1 MSIDTERLATDR
13 AYWDSV
19 APEGATHYDP
29 EDMGAPWMMET
40 TRNWMFYWGSKKE
53 WVEYAQKA
61 MLTRILARLVIR
73 PDAPEEWD
81 GTGLPPVGVECEYL
95 TAPREG
101 QWNFAPVWENCVVK
115 YASENGAFLLDG
127 NRDEIF
133 MDSADYDIQ
142 FRPIRTPEQREQE
155 ALALSIQNAMEC
167 VTRRRLHDED
177 SFAMANILTVAG
189 YRKADD
195 K

>member
-13 AYWDSV
+13 AFWDSV

-29 EDMGAPWMMET
+29 EDMATPWMMET
-40 TRNWMFYWGSKKE
+40 TSNWMFYWGSKKE

>member
-1 MSIDTERLATDR
+1 MSIDIGRLATDR

-29 EDMGAPWMMET
+29 EDMATPWMMET
-40 TRNWMFYWGSKKE
+40 TSNWMFYWGSKKE
-53 WVEYAQKA
+53 WAVYAQKA

-81 GTGLPPVGVECEYL
+81 GTDLPPVGVECEYL

-101 QWNFAPVWENCVVK
+101 QGNFAPVWENCVVK
-115 YASENGAFLLDG
+115 YASENGAFLLDK

-133 MDSADYDIQ
+133 MDSTDYDIR
-142 FRPIRTPEQREQE
+142 FRPLRTPEQRERQSVIEQAFSKLSEFHDADQVLGDLYDAGMLRKQE
-155 ALALSIQNAMEC
+155 
-167 VTRRRLHDED
+167 D
-177 SFAMANILTVAG
+177 
-189 YRKADD
+189 
-195 K
+195 

>member
-81 GTGLPPVGVECEYL
+81 GTGFPPVGTVCEGVWLEMPDGGDRDFEGMIIKGYYKKQVWFCTTSGENITHL
-95 TAPREG
+95 AENVTFRPARTQAQREREG
-101 QWNFAPVWENCVVK
+101 LIIIATRVLNHDDVLTERHA
-115 YASENGAFLLDG
+115 A
-127 NRDEIF
+127 
-133 MDSADYDIQ
+133 
-142 FRPIRTPEQREQE
+142 E
-155 ALALSIQNAMEC
+155 ALYDAGMLKLPE
-167 VTRRRLHDED
+167 
-177 SFAMANILTVAG
+177 G
-189 YRKADD
+189 YRIER
-195 K
+195 

>member
-1 MSIDTERLATDR
+1 MTDTERLATDR
-13 AYWDSV
+13 AYWDEV

-81 GTGLPPVGVECEYL
+81 GTGLPPVGVECECL
-95 TAPREG
+95 FNDGWVKVLVLSVNGDEAWVRRPRGSHIVSEG
-101 QWNFAPVWENCVVK
+101 
-115 YASENGAFLLDG
+115 LG
-127 NRDEIF
+127 NE
-133 MDSADYDIQ
+133 
-142 FRPIRTPEQREQE
+142 FRPLRTPEQREQE

-177 SFAMANILTVAG
+177 SFAVANILTVAG